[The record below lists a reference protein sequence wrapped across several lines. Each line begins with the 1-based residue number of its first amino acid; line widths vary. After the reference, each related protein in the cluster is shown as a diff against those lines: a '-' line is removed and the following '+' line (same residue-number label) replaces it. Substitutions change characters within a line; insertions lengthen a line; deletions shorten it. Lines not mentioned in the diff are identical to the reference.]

1 MTSDDVKHR
10 FQILQT
16 VLAPV
21 IVTGVLV
28 IIWHLIVRAFGIPKI
43 VVPAPLEV
51 ASVIRVEW
59 LELGN
64 AMFQTAITAMTG
76 LLGSVIVGVIVACWF
91 AQSQLI
97 RTAFY
102 PYAIL
107 LQTVPVIAIAPI
119 VITAVGR
126 GFSGVVLIAMI
137 ISLFPVITNTTTGLL
152 RVDAGLLELFQ
163 LHSATRWQT
172 LMKLRLPNSL
182 PYFIAGLRIA
192 AGASVVGAIVGEFF
206 VGSSLNGLG
215 VLIERRNNGI
225 ATDRLYA
232 AVFASAALGVMVFA
246 MVTVAGD
253 WLLKKYSGKSE

>member
-1 MTSDDVKHR
+1 MTSRSVR
-10 FQILQT
+10 YSFRLLQT

-21 IVTGVLV
+21 IVTGMLV
-28 IIWHLIVRAFGIPKI
+28 MIWHGIVRGFDIPKI

-51 ASVIRVEW
+51 ATAICTEW
-59 LELGN
+59 SELAN
-64 AMFQTAITAMTG
+64 AMCQTAFAAMTG
-76 LLGSVIVGVIVACWF
+76 LLGSVIVGVFVACLF
-91 AQSQLI
+91 AQSRFI
-97 RTAFY
+97 RAAFY

-126 GFSGVVLIAMI
+126 GFPGVVLIAMI

-152 RVDAGLLELFQ
+152 RVDAGLLELFR

-172 LMKLRLPNSL
+172 LVKLQLPNSL
-182 PYFIAGLRIA
+182 PYFVAGLRIA

-232 AVFASAALGVMVFA
+232 AVFASAALGVAVFTT
-246 MVTVAGD
+246 VTVVGD
-253 WLLKKYSGKSE
+253 WLLKRYAGKSD